1 MTPEKEKNVPS
12 QPVEMNKLK
21 ISDSQFVIRHS
32 QINYDNA
39 EDQLTKFIEEN
50 ITYDTK
56 KYQIELFKS
65 FLINLV
71 PITEKPQADSFT
83 NDMG

>member
-12 QPVEMNKLK
+12 QSIEMKKLK
-21 ISDSQFVIRHS
+21 ISDSQFVVRHS
-32 QINYDNA
+32 QINYDKA
-39 EDQLTKFIEEN
+39 EDQLVKFIEEN
-50 ITYDTK
+50 ITYDSK

-71 PITEKPQADSFT
+71 PITEKPQSDSLT